1 MNSFIRFVTKIRWV
15 VEVINGSIKHF
26 RALDGTI
33 QNSVLNHTMED
44 FRIAAALLNCFF
56 EPLKSD
62 ATDSL
67 DIAREMKKKLEKKND
82 LEYILK
88 QKNTRKS
95 TEK

>member
-62 ATDSL
+62 AIDSL
-67 DIAREMKKKLEKKND
+67 DIAREMKKKKND